1 MHKYQN
7 IPANDGAYKIAW
19 SYNGK
24 DTERMT
30 RAYTRGELERALHD
44 MARAGYVVHYIKGE

>member
-7 IPANDGAYKIAW
+7 IPANDGTYKIAW
-19 SYNGK
+19 SYNGRDK
-24 DTERMT
+24 ERIT
-30 RAYTRGELERALHD
+30 RAYIRGELERALHD